1 MRLYTK
7 PTSPNVFPGL
17 TVSIPI
23 IKHSYVIF
31 VKILALAD
39 GFPT

>member
-1 MRLYTK
+1 MAK

-17 TVSIPI
+17 TVSMPI

-31 VKILALAD
+31 VKIFAFVD
-39 GFPT
+39 GLPT